1 MSAFGAKS
9 CLVLMT
15 KELPLQ
21 LISAPLTTLPSFSIL
36 IELFWILTPSLLKL
50 SLTTTFLAVA
60 VVDLFVIVMV
70 YSPVSPGLNVTLFED
85 FLIAS
90 FGLSKET
97 SLLSSTQSSGFFW
110 LLACALAVLRTF

>member
-1 MSAFGAKS
+1 MSVFGAKS

-15 KELPLQ
+15 KELSLQ

-60 VVDLFVIVMV
+60 VVDLFVTVMV
-70 YSPVSPGLNVTLFED
+70 YSPVSPGLKVTLLED

-97 SLLSSTQSSGFFW
+97 SLLSSTQSSGFF
-110 LLACALAVLRTF
+110 